1 MSRLSN
7 DAEVAAEAASILQ
20 VSGGFQGAAVTDAA
34 VATAVN
40 PTAPVAFTVPLVAQA
55 VPVVSEAATDLD
67 TVAAA
72 LKVLH
77 TETTS
82 YEVAISALIVDV
94 ADIRAQLNA
103 LITSLE
109 GSGAIA

>member
-1 MSRLSN
+1 MSRLSE
-7 DAEVAAEAASILQ
+7 DLGA
-20 VSGGFQGAAVTDAA
+20 AAVTDAA
-34 VATAVN
+34 AATAVN

-82 YEVAISALIVDV
+82 YEVAISAVIVDV
-94 ADIRAQLNA
+94 ADIRTQLNA
-103 LITSLE
+103 LITALE
-109 GSGAIA
+109 NAKLVKV